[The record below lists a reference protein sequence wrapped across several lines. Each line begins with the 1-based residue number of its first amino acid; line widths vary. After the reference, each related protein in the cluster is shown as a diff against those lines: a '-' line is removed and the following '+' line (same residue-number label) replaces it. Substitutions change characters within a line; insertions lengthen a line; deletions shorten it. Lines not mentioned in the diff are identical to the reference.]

1 MNNDSVTIEIPEP
14 HFSVFNT
21 TREDLPAVVVVN
33 DALLSFQHTD
43 IFPWHLVVTL
53 EAADLVDRRMPS
65 PDESNILFEI
75 GDKIEG
81 AVVGSNAIFL
91 ARSTWNGLRQL
102 VFRVYDPEVAN
113 ATLQALIKDE
123 QSRPWEFKMQGD
135 SDWREAGFYF
145 QLFPSASG
153 NDA

>member
-1 MNNDSVTIEIPEP
+1 MNDDSVTIEIPEP
-14 HFSVFNT
+14 HFTLFNAE
-21 TREDLPAVVVVN
+21 RGGLPEVIVVN
-33 DALLSFQHTD
+33 DALLSFQHTG

-53 EAADLVDRRMPS
+53 EATDLVDQRMPS

-75 GDKIEG
+75 GDKIER
-81 AVVGSNAIFL
+81 AVVGYNAIFL
-91 ARSTWNGLRQL
+91 ARSTWNGFRQL
-102 VFRVYDPEVAN
+102 VFRVYDPQVAD

-135 SDWREAGFYF
+135 PDWSEAGSDF
-145 QLFPSASG
+145 QLFPLASG